1 MNCKKLSKIVFM
13 TLCVLTMPACSW
25 QTKPQAMPVVQPLP
39 DLPANL
45 KAPCGQSQEL
55 RTGQASEVLT
65 LMIDD
70 RRKLAQCHFK
80 HKSIVDLWKETQK
93 QKPSK

>member
-1 MNCKKLSKIVFM
+1 
-13 TLCVLTMPACSW
+13 MPACSW
-25 QTKPQAMPVVQPLP
+25 QTKPQAMSVVQPLP

-70 RRKLAQCHFK
+70 RRKL
-80 HKSIVDLWKETQK
+80 VDCELKRKTLVEMWESTRKEALK
-93 QKPSK
+93 

>member
-1 MNCKKLSKIVFM
+1 M
-13 TLCVLTMPACSW
+13 
-25 QTKPQAMPVVQPLP
+25 KPKMVVVVKSLP

-45 KAPCGQSQEL
+45 AAPCGESQEL
-55 RTGQASEVLT
+55 KTGRGDEVLT
-65 LMIDD
+65 LMVDD